1 MFVDNGGITVI
12 YSLFA
17 FFIQSPFEFL
27 TKGKG
32 LDCCYSELLVI
43 PDSKI
48 QQLGSRDQLQYHR
61 LYNKRYPYISITQ
74 KE

>member
-17 FFIQSPFEFL
+17 FLFSLPLNF
-27 TKGKG
+27 
-32 LDCCYSELLVI
+32 CYSELLVI